1 MKIKKKLASLALIS
15 LLVTPLLPA
24 IALAQP
30 VDQCN
35 VTHDVGIPGC
45 TLGSCNFQTNPQC
58 GICCVMNAIF
68 TITDW
73 IFYILVA
80 VVALLVIW
88 GGFTIATAG
97 GAPDKVNAGR
107 NFIMFAMLGFAIAL
121 LARAIPAVVR
131 SLLGV

>member
-1 MKIKKKLASLALIS
+1 MKKKLASLVLTS
-15 LLVTPLLPA
+15 LLVTSLLPA

-30 VDQCN
+30 ADQCTM
-35 VTHDVGIPGC
+35 THDVGIPGC
-45 TLGSCNFQTNPQC
+45 PTSGVCTFATNQQC
-58 GICCVMNAIF
+58 GICCVMNALF
-68 TITDW
+68 TVTDW

-107 NFIMFAMLGFAIAL
+107 NFIMYAMLGFGVAL